1 MSSQPYPSPNHG
13 HHPPPHHMAG
23 QAPPPGPGQYSHHP
37 PPSHEPLQH
46 SLPGPHHAYPQY
58 YSNAPRPHP
67 HLPPTRTE
75 YVQGPM
81 PSVLDRP
88 QNGNGPI
95 PDGPR
100 ISTRALSE
108 NTKTVNEDIQNLADH
123 SRPLSTE
130 KEDSKWKYK
139 LVCVQQ
145 PQRARMCGFGDKD
158 RRPITPPPCIRL
170 QVIDKATGR
179 EVSSNDVEHQMFIL
193 SVDLWSWNGLKEVNV
208 VKHSQNSPSISS
220 TTQQSFRELQEGG
233 PSYDTYPG
241 MVRQGFAAPSQPPSN
256 YASEQYGHGYGQAPN
271 GYTYQG
277 HVGQYP
283 VPSNVQS
290 VPSQN
295 GYAGRYPQDLTPQRA
310 NSLATPPNGMY
321 TRNLIGSLVTSANR
335 LLDPEDKF
343 GIWFILQDLSVRTE
357 GYFRLR
363 FSFTSVGIPGT
374 VGDASTSDPQ
384 RVNQGKAPVLAQ
396 CFSDPFQ
403 VYSAKKFPGVCEST
417 YLSKCFAT
425 QGIKIPIRKEG
436 ADGKAKR
443 GKGSDEEDDE

>member
-1 MSSQPYPSPNHG
+1 MQPG
-13 HHPPPHHMAG
+13 
-23 QAPPPGPGQYSHHP
+23 
-37 PPSHEPLQH
+37 
-46 SLPGPHHAYPQY
+46 LPGPHNAYSQY
-58 YSNAPRPHP
+58 YPGPPRPHP
-67 HLPPTRTE
+67 HLPPARPD

-95 PDGPR
+95 PEGPR
-100 ISTRALSE
+100 ITLRALSE
-108 NTKTVNEDIQNLADH
+108 GTKTINEDIQTLADH
-123 SRPLSTE
+123 ACPLSTE
-130 KEDSKWKYK
+130 KEDQDRRYK

-170 QVIDKATGR
+170 QILDKATGR
-179 EVSSNDVEHQMFIL
+179 EVSSNEVEHQMFIL
-193 SVDLWSWNGLKEVNV
+193 SVDLWSWNGQKEVNV

-233 PSYDTYPG
+233 PSYETYPG
-241 MVRQGFAAPSQPPSN
+241 LVRQGFAPPSQPPSS
-256 YASEQYGHGYGQAPN
+256 YGGEQYGHGYGQAPN
-271 GYTYQG
+271 GYAYQG

-295 GYAGRYPQDLTPQRA
+295 GYSNRYPQDLTPQRA

-374 VGDASTSDPQ
+374 KGDGSTSDTL

-417 YLSKCFAT
+417 SLSKCFAT

-443 GKGSDEEDDE
+443 GKGSDDEDDD

>member
-58 YSNAPRPHP
+58 YS
-67 HLPPTRTE
+67 
-75 YVQGPM
+75 GPM

-95 PDGPR
+95 PEGPR
-100 ISTRALSE
+100 ISLRALSE
-108 NTKTVNEDIQNLADH
+108 NTKSVNEDIQNLADH
-123 SRPLSTE
+123 ARPMSTE

-170 QVIDKATGR
+170 QRCRAP
-179 EVSSNDVEHQMFIL
+179 DVH
-193 SVDLWSWNGLKEVNV
+193 SVVDLWSWNGLKEVNV

-256 YASEQYGHGYGQAPN
+256 YGGEQYGHGYGQAPR
-271 GYTYQG
+271 

-443 GKGSDEEDDE
+443 GKGSDEEDDD

>member
-46 SLPGPHHAYPQY
+46 SLPGPHHTYPQY
-58 YSNAPRPHP
+58 YSGPPRPHP

-95 PDGPR
+95 PEGPR
-100 ISTRALSE
+100 ISLRALSE

-123 SRPLSTE
+123 ARPMSTE

-170 QVIDKATGR
+170 QVIDKTTGR

-241 MVRQGFAAPSQPPSN
+241 MVRQGFAAPSQPPSS
-256 YASEQYGHGYGQAPN
+256 YGGEQYGHGYGQAPN
-271 GYTYQG
+271 GYAYQG
-277 HVGQYP
+277 HVGQYS

>member
-1 MSSQPYPSPNHG
+1 
-13 HHPPPHHMAG
+13 MAG
-23 QAPPPGPGQYSHHP
+23 QAPPPGPGQYPQHPSHHP
-37 PPSHEPLQH
+37 THESMQS
-46 SLPGPHHAYPQY
+46 SLPGTHHAYPQY
-58 YSNAPRPHP
+58 FPGPPRPHP
-67 HLPPTRTE
+67 HLPPARPD

-95 PDGPR
+95 PEGPR
-100 ISTRALSE
+100 ITLRALSE
-108 NTKTVNEDIQNLADH
+108 GTKSINEDIATLADH
-123 SRPLSTE
+123 ACPLSTE

-170 QVIDKATGR
+170 QVIDKTTGR

-233 PSYDTYPG
+233 PSYDNYPG
-241 MVRQGFAAPSQPPSN
+241 LVRQGYAAPSQPPSN
-256 YASEQYGHGYGQAPN
+256 YGGDQYSHGYGQ
-271 GYTYQG
+271 
-277 HVGQYP
+277 
-283 VPSNVQS
+283 
-290 VPSQN
+290 
-295 GYAGRYPQDLTPQRA
+295 
-310 NSLATPPNGMY
+310 PPN
-321 TRNLIGSLVTSANR
+321 
-335 LLDPEDKF
+335 PEDKF

-417 YLSKCFAT
+417 NLSKCFAT

-443 GKGSDEEDDE
+443 GKGSDDEDDD